1 MSTAL
6 TSVDMWA
13 EQITL
18 AITRMAPGTEN
29 APRLCESFE
38 FFNKHSTDSSANKST
53 INYNWLTRGR
63 GEEIGQGGC
72 YCQPISYRCFVSL
85 TGKGKVEK
93 GKKGKRKAET
103 SKKRKPKTVKRKLLP
118 FRAACL
124 INRANTAAHAVATLW
139 QRCGIAAHSCPRA
152 ALGVLC
158 ALVSQN

>member
-1 MSTAL
+1 M
-6 TSVDMWA
+6 
-13 EQITL
+13 
-18 AITRMAPGTEN
+18 
-29 APRLCESFE
+29 
-38 FFNKHSTDSSANKST
+38 
-53 INYNWLTRGR
+53 
-63 GEEIGQGGC
+63 GQGGC

-139 QRCGIAAHSCPRA
+139 HRRPFVPPSCTWRP
-152 ALGVLC
+152 LC
-158 ALVSQN
+158 ARVAELI

>member
-18 AITRMAPGTEN
+18 VITRIEPGSEN

-53 INYNWLTRGR
+53 INYNWLTRGQER
-63 GEEIGQGGC
+63 ERSGREDVI
-72 YCQPISYRCFVSL
+72 VSQFL
-85 TGKGKVEK
+85 IAALFRWQAKAKW
-93 GKKGKRKAET
+93 KKGKRKAET